1 MYVGNLRS
9 LSDQKSRYYYTV
21 RRTQQLFLSSASG
34 GGGGDWRTIWDDVVL
49 IRLSLFFV
57 SPAVIMLFL
66 SLMVFFSCLL
76 NSPEFFI
83 VRRTAFSCRRRGR
96 RSSSCERVKLKRHIF
111 DQRVFFYF
119 GICGVFFAIF
129 RGLEEKETAAGG
141 SQSRESS
148 EKSSASSRSS

>member
-66 SLMVFFSCLL
+66 SLF
-76 NSPEFFI
+76 
-83 VRRTAFSCRRRGR
+83 
-96 RSSSCERVKLKRHIF
+96 
-111 DQRVFFYF
+111 
-119 GICGVFFAIF
+119 GVF
-129 RGLEEKETAAGG
+129 LVP
-141 SQSRESS
+141 S
-148 EKSSASSRSS
+148 